1 MNLTIQVGRFTR
13 DPEVTYGDNQAI
25 KCVRVDIAVPRDF
38 TIGDDDPKT
47 DFFHCVAFKAAAKF
61 IALYCKKGDK
71 VILRGRFQ
79 NNNYTKN
86 DGTKVYGD
94 QLIID
99 KIEFAQTKPDQTE
112 ENFHPPDEDE
122 EMPFKD

>member
-1 MNLTIQVGRFTR
+1 MNLTIQIGRFTK
-13 DPEVTYGDNQAI
+13 DPEISYGENQAI

-38 TIGDDDPKT
+38 LLGDDDPKA
-47 DFFHCVAFKAAAKF
+47 DFFHCVAFKASAKF
-61 IALYCKKGDK
+61 IAKFCKKGDK
-71 VILRGRFQ
+71 VAIRGRFQ

-86 DGTKVYGD
+86 DGTKVYSD

-99 KIEFAQTKPDQTE
+99 KIEFAQTKDQTE

-122 EMPFKD
+122 EMPFNE

>member
-13 DPEVTYGDNQAI
+13 DPEVTY
-25 KCVRVDIAVPRDF
+25 
-38 TIGDDDPKT
+38 
-47 DFFHCVAFKAAAKF
+47 
-61 IALYCKKGDK
+61 GDK